1 MRTSKKT
8 IIKILGFIAIFVLS
22 VALLSF
28 LLTPPSGIRVLL
40 KQAKEGDYDVLIMG
54 QSHAECGYNPY
65 IISDGLDVNAV
76 SVARRV
82 TPINNIY
89 YILQEADV
97 DHKYNMVI
105 LDIDP
110 YYWVLDQTRDSGS
123 DMNLM
128 PHLTGMRQYHYFRE
142 AIWPQRFTMLFCD
155 YMLSGENIA
164 KIPSC
169 VSAKFDKDYRENNDN
184 AMLAVNRYLKS
195 DTAFTYE
202 GRGFLYGVNRA
213 PDLGWEPFEFNG
225 TIEQDNLD
233 YLIRI
238 KQYCDDNNI
247 RLICTQSAL
256 NPYRLRIQNM
266 GEIHDYFDNML
277 GSMGI
282 EFYDFNYA
290 KAEYLHRTDEDY
302 VDMDGHMMG
311 GVADRQSNL
320 FVEVMKSENREQ
332 FFYNS
337 YEEVLDSL

>member
-8 IIKILGFIAIFVLS
+8 IIKILGFAASFILS
-22 VALLSF
+22 VLLLTF

-65 IISDGLDVNAV
+65 IISEGLEVNAV
-76 SVARRV
+76 SVARRI

-97 DHKYNMVI
+97 SKQYNMVI
-105 LDIDP
+105 LDVDP

-128 PHLTGMRQYHYFRE
+128 PYLTGMRQYHYFRE

-155 YMLSGENIA
+155 YMLSGENIL

-169 VSAKFDKDYRENNDN
+169 ISAKLDTDYRENNDN

-202 GRGFLYGVNRA
+202 GRGFLRGVERA
-213 PDLGWEPFEFNG
+213 TELGWEPFEFTG
-225 TIEQDNLD
+225 TVEQDNID

-247 RLICTQSAL
+247 RLVCVESAL
-256 NPYRLRIQNM
+256 NPYRLRIQDM
-266 GEIHDYFDNML
+266 GQIHDYFDNML
-277 GSMGI
+277 GAMGI

-290 KAEYLHRTDEDY
+290 KSEYLHRTDEDY
-302 VDMDGHMMG
+302 VDVDGHMMG
-311 GVADRQSNL
+311 DVADRQSQL
-320 FVEVMKSENREQ
+320 FVEVMQSEDSKRY
-332 FFYNS
+332 FYDS
-337 YEEVLDSL
+337 YVEVLKNL